1 MSLTITL
8 IQTELH
14 WENIDANIAMFDQKM
29 ANLPTTDIV
38 VLPEMFTTGFTMNVA
53 GIAETMDGK
62 TIKWMHEKAKAL
74 NAVVTGSLIIQEDG
88 NYYNRLLWVQPNGE
102 QLTYDKKHL
111 FTMAKEEQTF
121 TAGTE
126 KLILTYK
133 DWKIAPFI
141 CYDLRFPAWNRNQED
156 YDLAIYVA
164 NWPAKRSYHWRSLLT
179 ARAIENQ
186 AYLVA
191 VNRVGE
197 DGNGFPYS
205 GDSTVLDPAGTLLY
219 HKEAQEDIFT
229 ITVTKE
235 HLQEMRRQ
243 YPFLGDRDNFNMI

>member
-8 IQTELH
+8 IQTVLH

-29 ANLPTTDIV
+29 ANLPATDIV
-38 VLPEMFTTGFTMNVA
+38 VLPEMFTTGFTMNVE

-62 TIKWMHEKAKAL
+62 TIKWMHEKAKSL

-88 NYYNRLLWVQPNGE
+88 KYYNRLLWVQPNGE

-111 FTMAKEEQTF
+111 FTMAKEERTF
-121 TAGTE
+121 TAGAE
-126 KLILTYK
+126 KLVLTYK

-219 HKEAQEDIFT
+219 HKEEQEDIFT
-229 ITVTKE
+229 ATITKE
-235 HLQEMRRQ
+235 HLHEMRRQ
-243 YPFLGDRDNFNMI
+243 YPFLGDRDNFNMV